1 MDKRIGVAKARSS
14 LSEIVEQVQFRGNA
28 YIINRN
34 GKPAAAV
41 VPIDVYEN
49 WKRQRRAFFDSVR
62 EMQKRVRLPARAAD
76 RLASEAARSA
86 RRGSKR

>member
-62 EMQKRVRLPARAAD
+62 EMQKRARLPARSAE
-76 RLASEAARSA
+76 RLAAQAVRAA

>member
-1 MDKRIGVAKARSS
+1 MDKRIGVTEARSN

-49 WKRQRRAFFDSVR
+49 WKRQRRSFFDSVR
-62 EMQKRVRLPARAAD
+62 EMQKMVRLPARSAE
-76 RLASEAARSA
+76 RLAAQAVRAA

>member
-62 EMQKRVRLPARAAD
+62 EMQKRVRLPARVAD

>member
-1 MDKRIGVAKARSS
+1 MDKRIGVTEARSN

-62 EMQKRVRLPARAAD
+62 EMQQRSRLPARSAE
-76 RLASEAARSA
+76 RLAAQAVRAA